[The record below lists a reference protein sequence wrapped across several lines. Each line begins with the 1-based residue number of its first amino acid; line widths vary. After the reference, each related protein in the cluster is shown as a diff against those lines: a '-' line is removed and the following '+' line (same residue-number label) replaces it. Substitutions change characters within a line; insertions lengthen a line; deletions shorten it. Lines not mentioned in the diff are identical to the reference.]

1 MKVVKEIVISF
12 GLIGATAF
20 AESSEQAY
28 MKSYAGV
35 TDMPVP
41 IKVVSPDITTVRGAE
56 VILEFV
62 INENGVPQAI
72 AVAKSND
79 SELAE
84 AAMKAVAEW
93 RFTPFLKD
101 GEVVSS
107 KVRLPVVADLPDFA
121 NGRFALN

>member
-1 MKVVKEIVISF
+1 MISF

-84 AAMKAVAEW
+84 AAMRPSPSGASH
-93 RFTPFLKD
+93 RF
-101 GEVVSS
+101 S
-107 KVRLPVVADLPDFA
+107 KMEKWFHR
-121 NGRFALN
+121 RFVCP